1 MASFNKVLLIG
12 RLTQDPELKSV
23 GANNIPHASF
33 TVAVDRP
40 FKNQQGQHET
50 DFVPCAAWRK
60 LGETVA
66 NNLSKGRLVAVEGH
80 LQTRTYQMEDGSKR
94 RAFEVVADSVQFL
107 DRPKNA
113 EQSGAM
119 VPAGGVVED
128 DAELPDDL
136 PF

>member
-1 MASFNKVLLIG
+1 MAALNRMVIIG

-40 FKNQQGQHET
+40 FKNQQGEYDT
-50 DFVPCAAWRK
+50 DFIPVSVWRK

-66 NNLSKGRLVAVEGH
+66 KHCQKGRLVAVEGH
-80 LQTRTYQMEDGSKR
+80 LETRTYEAQDGSKR